1 MLDVLVATCAA
12 SDRKVK
18 ELQLL
23 EAQVE
28 LAAGPGVG
36 RGVGDLRRRQAPRGP
51 VGSAVA
57 FRDAEAEEVGGEVAD
72 TALADAAVAGNVA
85 ELDHGGLLEREHQL
99 ELSKIVRQGHAR
111 LDDERVAEQLGEL
124 TGAIEA
130 LQWKE
135 VYGARGG
142 DLREARQVA
151 LALAERGPR
160 LGVEADHAFLPDFLP
175 NVGHRPLQLLG
186 RLDEPYRALVAP
198 DRQLVDVP
206 PGDRAA
212 KLVHFV
218 AWYR

>member
-1 MLDVLVATCAA
+1 MLDVLVTL
-12 SDRKVK
+12 K
-18 ELQLL
+18 ELQFL

-36 RGVGDLRRRQAPRGP
+36 RGVGDLRRRQAPSRP
-51 VGSAVA
+51 VCSPVA
-57 FRDAEAEEVGGEVAD
+57 LRDAEAHVVCGEVAN

-85 ELDHGGLLEREHQL
+85 ELDHGGLLEREHEL
-99 ELSKIVRQGHAR
+99 ELAQIVRERHAR

-124 TGAIEA
+124 PGAIEA
-130 LQWKE
+130 LQRKE
-135 VYGARGG
+135 VHRARGG
-142 DLREARQVA
+142 GLREAGQVT

-160 LGVEADHAFLPDFLP
+160 LGVEAGHAFLPD
-175 NVGHRPLQLLG
+175 VGHGCLEVCG
-186 RLDEPYRALVAP
+186 RLDELYSPLVAP

-206 PGDRAA
+206 PGDAAA

>member
-1 MLDVLVATCAA
+1 MLDVLVA
-12 SDRKVK
+12 SKQS
-18 ELQLL
+18 QLL
-23 EAQVE
+23 EAQEE
-28 LAAGPGVG
+28 LAARPGVG

-57 FRDAEAEEVGGEVAD
+57 LRDAEAEEVGGEVANA
-72 TALADAAVAGNVA
+72 TLADAAVAGNVA
-85 ELDHGGLLEREHQL
+85 ELDHRGFLEREHEL
-99 ELSKIVRQGHAR
+99 ELAKIVRERHAR

-124 TGAIEA
+124 PGAIEA
-130 LQWKE
+130 LQRE
-135 VYGARGG
+135 QVHGARGG
-142 DLREARQVA
+142 DLREAGQVA

-186 RLDEPYRALVAP
+186 RLDEPYCTLVAP

>member
-57 FRDAEAEEVGGEVAD
+57 LRDAEAEEVGGEVAHA
-72 TALADAAVAGNVA
+72 TLADAAVAGNVA
-85 ELDHGGLLEREHQL
+85 ELDHRGFLEREHEL
-99 ELSKIVRQGHAR
+99 ELAKVVRQGDAG
-111 LDDERVAEQLGEL
+111 LDDERVAEQLGKL
-124 TGAIEA
+124 PGAIEA
-130 LQWKE
+130 LQREE
-135 VYGARGG
+135 VHRARGG
-142 DLREARQVA
+142 DLREARQGA
-151 LALAERGPR
+151 LALAERRPR
-160 LGVEADHAFLPDFLP
+160 LGVEADYAFLADIR
-175 NVGHRPLQLLG
+175 HRPLQVFG
-186 RLDEPYRALVAP
+186 RLDELYTALVAP

-206 PGDRAA
+206 PGDAAA

>member
-36 RGVGDLRRRQAPRGP
+36 RRLGDLRRRQAPRGP

-57 FRDAEAEEVGGEVAD
+57 FRDAEAQEIRGEVAN
-72 TALADAAVAGNVA
+72 TTLADAAVAGNVA
-85 ELDHGGLLEREHQL
+85 KVEHGGRLDREHEL
-99 ELSKIVRQGHAR
+99 ELTKIVRQGHAR
-111 LDDERVAEQLGEL
+111 LDDERVGEQLGEL
-124 TGAIEA
+124 ARAIEA
-130 LQWKE
+130 LQRKE
-135 VYGARGG
+135 VHRARGG
-142 DLREARQVA
+142 DLREAGQVA
-151 LALAERGPR
+151 LALAERRPR
-160 LGVEADHAFLPDFLP
+160 LGVEADHAFLAD
-175 NVGHRPLQLLG
+175 VGHGCLEVCG
-186 RLDEPYRALVAP
+186 RLDELYSPLVAP

-206 PGDRAA
+206 PGDAAA